1 MKHHLIIGY
10 GVWSKKI
17 LNYLILN
24 KNYKIIVKTKNKLFK
39 YPSKIEIDNKKIFDK
54 KNIKSIHVC
63 SPLNSHFFYL
73 KKYSWCKKII
83 VEKPFLEKI
92 SEFMKIKNIYKN
104 KNIIVN
110 YIDLFNPIFT
120 KTIKE
125 IKSFNI
131 KKVIINYSK
140 RSKLYKKQYD
150 TIIDWF
156 DHPLSIILTLF
167 KEFPSFDIIKYKS
180 TNKKDFQDQLQIKYF
195 FKNFDL
201 YINLNLTNKKQ
212 RNIEIFYNENS
223 RKYDFL
229 NNNIKKKDKEIYKNK
244 ITSLENLYYKMES
257 EKKFLSQN
265 VNFHEKIFLEKLKII
280 KKIKKLK

>member
-1 MKHHLIIGY
+1 MVLGE
-10 GVWSKKI
+10 I
-17 LNYLILN
+17 LF
-24 KNYKIIVKTKNKLFK
+24 T
-39 YPSKIEIDNKKIFDK
+39 
-54 KNIKSIHVC
+54 
-63 SPLNSHFFYL
+63 
-73 KKYSWCKKII
+73 
-83 VEKPFLEKI
+83 
-92 SEFMKIKNIYKN
+92 KIKNIYKN

-257 EKKFLSQN
+257 KKKFLSQN

>member
-24 KNYKIIVKTKNKLFK
+24 KNYKIIVKTKNKLFN

-54 KNIKSIHVC
+54 KNINSIHVC
-63 SPLNSHFFYL
+63 SPLNTHFFYL
-73 KKYSWCKKII
+73 KKYSWCKRII
-83 VEKPFLEKI
+83 VEKPFLEKK
-92 SEFMKIKNIYKN
+92 SEFTKIKNIFKN

-120 KTIKE
+120 KTIKD

-131 KKVIINYSK
+131 KKVTINYSK

-150 TIIDWF
+150 SIIDWF

-180 TNKKDFQDQLQIKYF
+180 TNRKGFQDQLQIKYF

-212 RNIEIFYNENS
+212 RNIEIFYNEYS

-229 NNNIKKKDKEIYKNK
+229 NNNIKKKNKEIYKNK
-244 ITSLENLYYKMES
+244 ITSFENLYFKMES
-257 EKKFLSQN
+257 EQKFLNQN
-265 VNFHEKIFLEKLKII
+265 VNFHEKIFLEKFKII

>member
-24 KNYKIIVKTKNKLFK
+24 KNYKIIVETKNKLFN
-39 YPSKIEIDNKKIFDK
+39 YPSKIEIDKKKIFNR
-54 KNIKSIHVC
+54 KNINSVHVC
-63 SPLNSHFFYL
+63 SPLNTHFFYL
-73 KKYSWCKKII
+73 KKYSWCKRII

-92 SEFMKIKNIYKN
+92 SEFTKIRNIYKN

-110 YIDLFNPIFT
+110 YIDLFNPIFS

-150 TIIDWF
+150 SIIDWF
-156 DHPLSIILTLF
+156 DHPLSIIITLF
-167 KEFPSFDIIKYKS
+167 KEFPAFDIIKHKS

-212 RNIEIFYNENS
+212 RNIEIFYNECS

-229 NNNIKKKDKEIYKNK
+229 NNNIKKNNKEIYKNK
-244 ITSLENLYYKMES
+244 ITSFENLYFKMES
-257 EKKFLSQN
+257 EQKFLSQN

>member
-24 KNYKIIVKTKNKLFK
+24 KNYKIIVETKNKLFN
-39 YPSKIEIDNKKIFDK
+39 YPSKIEIDKKKIFNR
-54 KNIKSIHVC
+54 KNINSVHVC
-63 SPLNSHFFYL
+63 SPLNTHFFYL
-73 KKYSWCKKII
+73 KKYSWCKRII

-92 SEFMKIKNIYKN
+92 SEFTKIRNIYKN

-110 YIDLFNPIFT
+110 YIDLFNPIFS

-150 TIIDWF
+150 SIIDWF
-156 DHPLSIILTLF
+156 DHPLSIIITLF
-167 KEFPSFDIIKYKS
+167 KEFPTFDIIKHKS

-212 RNIEIFYNENS
+212 RNIEIFYNESS

-229 NNNIKKKDKEIYKNK
+229 NNNIKKNNKEIYKNK
-244 ITSLENLYYKMES
+244 ITSFENLYFKMES
-257 EKKFLSQN
+257 EQKFLSQN

>member
-24 KNYKIIVKTKNKLFK
+24 KNYKIIVKTKNKLFN

-54 KNIKSIHVC
+54 KNINSIHVC
-63 SPLNSHFFYL
+63 SPLNTHFFYL
-73 KKYSWCKKII
+73 KKYSWCKRII
-83 VEKPFLEKI
+83 VEKPFLEKK
-92 SEFMKIKNIYKN
+92 SEFTKIKNIFKN

-120 KTIKE
+120 KTIKD
-125 IKSFNI
+125 IKSVNI
-131 KKVIINYSK
+131 KRVTINYSK

-150 TIIDWF
+150 SIIDWF

-180 TNKKDFQDQLQIKYF
+180 TNRKGFQDQLQIKYF

-212 RNIEIFYNENS
+212 RNIEIFYNEYS

-229 NNNIKKKDKEIYKNK
+229 NNNIKKKNKEIYKNK
-244 ITSLENLYYKMES
+244 ITSFENLYFKMES
-257 EKKFLSQN
+257 EQKFLSQN
-265 VNFHEKIFLEKLKII
+265 INFHEKIFLEKLKII